1 MPKRQR
7 VADGAGPPPLQ
18 GCAAGQGVL
27 FAGDSIA
34 AEAATVTPGSRCV
47 AERGSYLRDVAEQLR
62 SAPAEAPGPRVVIV
76 CSGANDGAAML
87 EEAQKA
93 AATIRQVAAE
103 RFANASLVFLRPGFS
118 AANGC
123 ELVSHETAAL
133 LEEFGTVKDIEGAP
147 EEGYSLGRAP
157 RRRTAAASAND
168 SRPLNRCTTCRR

>member
-1 MPKRQR
+1 M
-7 VADGAGPPPLQ
+7 VGG
-18 GCAAGQGVL
+18 AAGQGVL

-47 AERGSYLRDVAEQLR
+47 AERGSHLRDVAEQLR
-62 SAPAEAPGPRVVIV
+62 SALEAPSPWVVIV
-76 CSGANDGAAML
+76 SSGANDGAAML

-93 AATIRQVAAE
+93 ATAIRQVVAE
-103 RFANASLVFLRPGFS
+103 RFADARLVFLRPGFS

-123 ELVSHETAAL
+123 ELVSHEVATL

-157 RRRTAAASAND
+157 RRRPIGEKTPSKPLHYLPAREGFLREQMQGIVQSSAFV
-168 SRPLNRCTTCRR
+168 